1 MNKRSERERE
11 RERER
16 RREGNRTKD
25 EEKTKEDARKT
36 NNSGEKQIKWRMSK
50 AGKMVDSH

>member
-36 NNSGEKQIKWRMSK
+36 NNSGEEHIKWRMSK
-50 AGKMVDSH
+50 AGKMVHSH